1 MNRSRKTKKD
11 PISLIS
17 GILIASLVLSAAF
30 FALLIAKDI
39 KKPEVYAAE
48 ETPAPEDT
56 NAPETEE
63 STPETAGSVEEPSAS
78 ETEPPEETTPEAT
91 EPEETETEKAP
102 REITE
107 IHTLS
112 AEELA
117 EIRLSYSDRV
127 RGFGTGITDV
137 ETDEHNRPV
146 QVNEL
151 LERFEKYDAD
161 ITAYC
166 AGPKTAKAALTF
178 QNGTETG
185 YTEQVLDILKAND
198 IKATF
203 YITHA
208 YAAQNAA
215 IVKRMIAEGHEI
227 GSHSYTSPEGGIV
240 TLPIEDQMS
249 DAINLQN
256 FMQRGFNYNMQKY
269 NFNDGVYSEQAVML
283 MSRMGYEVCF
293 CSCNYSDYDP
303 ELELNKEQVLKG
315 LEKSL
320 HNGCVYCFHTT
331 NKITA
336 EILQDLIDFLK
347 EQGFQIVRLN

>member
-1 MNRSRKTKKD
+1 MNWSRKIKKD
-11 PISLIS
+11 PTILVSAILLASVLI
-17 GILIASLVLSAAF
+17 SAAF
-30 FALLIAKDI
+30 FGLLIIKDV
-39 KKPEVYAAE
+39 KKPEAYAME
-48 ETPAPEDT
+48 SEPEI
-56 NAPETEE
+56 P
-63 STPETAGSVEEPSAS
+63 S
-78 ETEPPEETTPEAT
+78 ETEQTESERQESSKTESEAPAETRSSEETEPDTTT

-127 RGFGTGITDV
+127 RGFGTGLFDV

-151 LERFEKYDAD
+151 LQRFENMDAD
-161 ITAYC
+161 VTAYC

-185 YTEQVLDILKAND
+185 YTEQVLDILKEND

-215 IVKRMIAEGHEI
+215 LVKRMIAEGHEV

-240 TLPIEDQMS
+240 NLPIEDQMS

-256 FMQRGFNYNMQKY
+256 FMQRGFGYNMQKY
-269 NFNDGVYSEQAVML
+269 NFNDGVYSEQSVIL

-303 ELELNKEQVLKG
+303 ELEIERDKTLRG

-331 NKITA
+331 NKITV
-336 EILQDLIDFLK
+336 EILQELIDFVR